1 MLTRMLWFA
10 RKAKGR
16 SASASVEAPSLNV
29 LMVCTGNI
37 CRSPTA
43 EGVLRKKLERA
54 GLDRRILVDSAGTH
68 GFHQSEPPDPRAVR
82 HAAKRGYDLSGLRAR
97 SVRTVDFSRFH
108 WMLAMDESNLA
119 WLMRHVREGGGPRI
133 ELLARQAPDLGVE
146 EVPDPYYGPDA
157 GFENVLD
164 LVERACDG
172 FLARLVQEFS
182 IRA

>member
-1 MLTRMLWFA
+1 
-10 RKAKGR
+10 
-16 SASASVEAPSLNV
+16 
-29 LMVCTGNI
+29 
-37 CRSPTA
+37 
-43 EGVLRKKLERA
+43 
-54 GLDRRILVDSAGTH
+54 
-68 GFHQSEPPDPRAVR
+68 
-82 HAAKRGYDLSGLRAR
+82 
-97 SVRTVDFSRFH
+97 
-108 WMLAMDESNLA
+108 
-119 WLMRHVREGGGPRI
+119 MRHVREGGGPRI